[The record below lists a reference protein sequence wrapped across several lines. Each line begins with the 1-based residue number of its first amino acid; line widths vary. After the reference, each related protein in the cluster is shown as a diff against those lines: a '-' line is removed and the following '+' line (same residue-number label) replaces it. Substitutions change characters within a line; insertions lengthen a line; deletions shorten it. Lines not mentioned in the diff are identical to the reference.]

1 MLFSIRLLKPTGKG
15 LCLFS
20 SPIDPP
26 AHNMLLFSC
35 QVMSNSVT
43 PRPVA
48 HQAPLSLEF
57 SRQEYWSGLPFPSPG
72 DLPDSGTEPRGWGGG
87 LPHCGWTLY
96 YLSHQW
102 LSTKYSRCSI
112 NILSKEWMNEKKKKK
127 SSEEDVHPIT
137 MSSSLPF
144 GENPPPA
151 NTPSP
156 Y

>member
-1 MLFSIRLLKPTGKG
+1 
-15 LCLFS
+15 
-20 SPIDPP
+20 
-26 AHNMLLFSC
+26 MLLFSC
-35 QVMSNSVT
+35 QVMSNSAT

-57 SRQEYWSGLPFPSPG
+57 SRQEYWSELPFPSPG
-72 DLPDSGTEPRGWGGG
+72 DLPNPGIEPRGWGGG

-102 LSTKYSRCSI
+102 LSTKYSSCSI
-112 NILSKEWMNEKKKKK
+112 NVLSKRVNEWKKKKKK

-151 NTPSP
+151 NTSSP